1 MDESGKPQWS
11 HPEPEYVLTALMIN
25 ERSWKEINEKMRGIK
40 LKYFPDLDPDSV
52 ELHATDIFNHRKS
65 FKNLPLQ
72 VRLDVF
78 ADILS
83 VISDSE
89 CCICATVL
97 RKDRITKKTMDIQD
111 FALDLIFERI
121 TFFLNESNGKSMKDG
136 LPEEYGIVLMDS
148 ENMKEDNRVRLK
160 FRQLFERGTRFVHC
174 DYLIEDPLFVNSEY
188 RHLSQLVDCA
198 AYCIRRYIRRTD
210 DEAETRQFSEFY
222 AIIEPKM
229 LRGRGFVDGYGLK
242 VFPK

>member
-25 ERSWKEINEKMRGIK
+25 ERSWKGINEMMKGIK
-40 LKYFPDLDPDSV
+40 LKHFPDLDPNTV
-52 ELHATDIFNHRKS
+52 ELHATDIFNHRKA
-65 FKNLPLQ
+65 FKNMPLRA
-72 VRLDVF
+72 RLDVF
-78 ADILS
+78 EDVLS

-89 CCICATVL
+89 CCICATVM
-97 RKDRITKKTMDIQD
+97 RKDAINKRSMDVQD

-121 TFFLNESNGKSMKDG
+121 TYFLNESNGRSLKNG

-148 ENMKEDNRVRLK
+148 ENIKEDNRARLK
-160 FRQLFERGTRFVHC
+160 FRQLFERGTRYVRC

-198 AYCIRRYIRRTD
+198 AYCIRRHIRRTED
-210 DEAETRQFSEFY
+210 EREAEQFSEFY
-222 AIIEPKM
+222 SMIEPKM
-229 LRGRGFVDGYGLK
+229 LRGYGSVEGYGLK
-242 VFPK
+242 VFP